1 MDLYPNDLLLSRLP
15 IKYQRSL
22 LFDKTILCIFPFA
35 YTISYPKN
43 QVKSCSSLGMHD
55 APDKDSYPRWGLPT
69 AGIFIATLLS
79 AMAMSLSFLFLEHF
93 PSDSQSSSVS
103 QPHQE
108 ITTLKIRNVLFLLI
122 PST

>member
-1 MDLYPNDLLLSRLP
+1 MDLHPNDLLLSRLP

-93 PSDSQSSSVS
+93 LLILRAAVS

-108 ITTLKIRNVLFLLI
+108 ITTLKIRNVLFCFY
-122 PST
+122 